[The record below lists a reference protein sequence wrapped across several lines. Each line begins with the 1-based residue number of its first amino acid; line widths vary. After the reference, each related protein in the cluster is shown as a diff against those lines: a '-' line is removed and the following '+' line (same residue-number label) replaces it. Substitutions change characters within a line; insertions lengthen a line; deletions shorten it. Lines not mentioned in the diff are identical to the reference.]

1 MKLTKEILKQDPD
14 IEDSFITEFI
24 FNDKK
29 IKLRLDPDD
38 VSIDDTL
45 ILANNMLENFDVYFK
60 NAEDIIVKDF
70 LDNYNENWSDSEN
83 GFPELNEQGFR
94 DKLELSAIN
103 FLSKDSIDVFFNES
117 GMFGNHSLIAQSFDG
132 VNFEDTTMYG

>member
-1 MKLTKEILKQDPD
+1 MPLNVIYTEMKLTKEILKQDPD

-60 NAEDIIVKDF
+60 KAEDIIVKDF
-70 LDNYNENWSDSEN
+70 LVIIMKT
-83 GFPELNEQGFR
+83 GLIVKMVFLN
-94 DKLELSAIN
+94 
-103 FLSKDSIDVFFNES
+103 
-117 GMFGNHSLIAQSFDG
+117 
-132 VNFEDTTMYG
+132 

>member
-60 NAEDIIVKDF
+60 KAEDIIVKDF
-70 LDNYNENWSDSEN
+70 LVIIMKT
-83 GFPELNEQGFR
+83 GLIVKMVFLN
-94 DKLELSAIN
+94 
-103 FLSKDSIDVFFNES
+103 
-117 GMFGNHSLIAQSFDG
+117 
-132 VNFEDTTMYG
+132 